1 MSRRPNYNR
10 NQQRNQPRYQ
20 QNRDP
25 QRDLFKYRLPN
36 SLKRCI
42 NNEIFVSVKIRRHYI
57 RGILVEYDMHLNL
70 VMKDAKE
77 VIYKR
82 GKERIIER
90 GDLMV
95 RGDSIIY
102 IDFDGKREYLLH
114 KAKSENEENKI
125 DIQETNSENAE
136 KIENIA
142 DNLAVNKENTPG
154 IIKNI
159 TESKENI
166 PESKETITET
176 KEITPENKEIISEK
190 KEENNPQ

>member
-1 MSRRPNYNR
+1 MSRRPNYRR
-10 NQQRNQPRYQ
+10 NEQRNQPRYQ

-42 NNEIFVSVKIRRHYI
+42 NKEIFVSIKIRRHYL
-57 RGILVEYDMHLNL
+57 RGILKEYDMHLNL

-77 VIYKR
+77 IIYKR

-90 GDLMV
+90 GNLVV

-114 KAKSENEENKI
+114 KPKSENAQNVVDVK
-125 DIQETNSENAE
+125 ETTPENAE
-136 KIENIA
+136 KVEK
-142 DNLAVNKENTPG
+142 VETTPDSL
-154 IIKNI
+154 I
-159 TESKENI
+159 SKVFYA
-166 PESKETITET
+166 T
-176 KEITPENKEIISEK
+176 
-190 KEENNPQ
+190 